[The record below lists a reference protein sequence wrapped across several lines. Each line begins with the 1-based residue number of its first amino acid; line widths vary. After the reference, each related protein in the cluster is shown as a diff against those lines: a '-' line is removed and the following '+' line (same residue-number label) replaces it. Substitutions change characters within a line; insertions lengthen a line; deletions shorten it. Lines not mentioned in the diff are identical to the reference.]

1 MKFIAEIGVNHLGNE
16 KLAIKYCGL
25 LANTVVEAVT
35 LQIREDSFY
44 DETSPWK
51 KALSKGCYLECRRM
65 LKASGKLFGIATSD
79 LMVAQ
84 RNIDLRP
91 DFWKVLSWGIKDIPL
106 INFLVDT
113 GIPVYVSTGISDINE
128 IKSVAD
134 IFGQKV
140 GFIHTQ
146 LSTEI
151 EDVNLE
157 AIPAIR
163 DATDCN
169 VSFGLHCE
177 NLDVINVALPYKPH
191 AVFFYVKEK
200 ENYEYPDGSY
210 AILAS
215 DIDMIIHQS
224 LTLIEAVG
232 DGVKHAF
239 IPKTLSDSDK
249 PESLK

>member
-1 MKFIAEIGVNHLGNE
+1 MKFIAEIGVNHLGSEEFAVN
-16 KLAIKYCGL
+16 YCVV
-25 LANTVVEAVT
+25 LANTGVEAVT

-44 DETSPWK
+44 DASCLWK
-51 KALSKGCYLECRRM
+51 RGLSKDCYLECRRI
-65 LKASGKLFGIATSD
+65 LKSSGKSFGIATSD

-84 RNIDLRP
+84 RNADLSP

-106 INFLVDT
+106 IRFLVDT
-113 GIPVYVSTGISDINE
+113 GVPVYVSTGISDIKE
-128 IKSVAD
+128 IKSVAA

-146 LSTEI
+146 LSTEVK
-151 EDVNLE
+151 DVNLA

-163 DATDCN
+163 DATGCD
-169 VSFGLHCE
+169 VSFGLHCD
-177 NLDVINVALPYKPH
+177 NSDVINVAIPYKPY

-210 AILAS
+210 AISVS
-215 DIDMIIHQS
+215 DIDIFIQQS
-224 LTLIEAVG
+224 LTLGESVG

-239 IPKTLSDSDK
+239 LPKTLSDSDK
-249 PESLK
+249 PETLK